1 MPSDSEIAAE
11 ILSEEK
17 SLYFLSFK
25 ADDAV
30 MLGMNLRKRF
40 RVSTRHGKGRGM
52 VMSIQS
58 IQGTTLFSCAVGEGP
73 DISADSWARLEA
85 MMNVVKRT
93 GHSSYYV
100 EKGIAAIS
108 KTNEQLG
115 LPYPEYRTDG
125 GGASWMFQVSA
136 RGSELIELIIS

>member
-1 MPSDSEIAAE
+1 
-11 ILSEEK
+11 
-17 SLYFLSFK
+17 
-25 ADDAV
+25 
-30 MLGMNLRKRF
+30 
-40 RVSTRHGKGRGM
+40 M

-125 GGASWMFQVSA
+125 GGEFFRIFQVSA
-136 RGSELIELIIS
+136 RRL